1 MVIAVMDDRASATS
15 SVIEAAFEQRGERID
30 VACEILRSRRS
41 EIKLPYLMVAPD
53 VLESDLNLE
62 RLAEISRTIIEVCLG
77 DGLLEGLSG
86 LEILARVVRNGIAV
100 RILRLSVF
108 SDGLDFARKIA
119 GTDLLRPAP
128 FSGVYSRMYMKNLP
142 NAGV

>member
-1 MVIAVMDDRASATS
+1 MDDRASATS
-15 SVIEAAFEQRGERID
+15 SLIKAAFEQRGERID
-30 VACEILRSRRS
+30 VACEILRTRRP
-41 EIKLPYLMVAPD
+41 EIKLPYLMGCPD

-108 SDGLDFARKIA
+108 NDGLNTARNIA
-119 GTDLLRPAP
+119 GADLLRPAP
-128 FSGVYSRMYMKNLP
+128 FPGVYCRMYMTNLP
-142 NAGV
+142 KD